1 MSCSSRERRSVLQLD
16 TEPITAPDTVL
27 SVCKCV
33 YVWMQNKCDDNWTSI
48 VIKTSDIDRGPTG
61 PIRNKKNQLVPD
73 FYFDAH
79 KIAHTPK
86 YQFSKCLLLLFSPSY
101 VNNSLENL
109 GKCQRTSYLT
119 MLKKVRKKIP
129 LSRSAL
135 DLNGF
140 LLGPSPVVT
149 PSFEEICFVDLMLSS
164 WQTNGSGG
172 NIALNQECQP
182 GGGIRGKVRG
192 SPKSGEFLHESNQH
206 LLSNGQHCCFSWSC
220 NALMIY

>member
-1 MSCSSRERRSVLQLD
+1 MSKN
-16 TEPITAPDTVL
+16 IL
-27 SVCKCV
+27 SHNVKE
-33 YVWMQNKCDDNWTSI
+33 SE
-48 VIKTSDIDRGPTG
+48 
-61 PIRNKKNQLVPD
+61 KKNSFVQ
-73 FYFDAH
+73 
-79 KIAHTPK
+79 I
-86 YQFSKCLLLLFSPSY
+86 C
-101 VNNSLENL
+101 
-109 GKCQRTSYLT
+109 
-119 MLKKVRKKIP
+119 
-129 LSRSAL
+129 L

-206 LLSNGQHCCFSWSC
+206 LLSNGQHCCFYLKLQCSHDILNIQQQHPLAFLYFSPFCCSGRQTFSC
-220 NALMIY
+220 CQSSTSG